1 MDFVAAGSVHTCMKS
16 QRGDIYS
23 CGKFEYTGHGSN
35 VDILLPTLLNCFGQ
49 TPIKQISGNYIN
61 FFFLFFLLII

>member
-1 MDFVAAGSVHTCMKS
+1 MKS

-35 VDILLPTLLNCFGQ
+35 TDILIPLLLDSFGQ
-49 TPIKQISGNYIN
+49 TPIKQISGYFQDYNS
-61 FFFLFFLLII
+61 FFFNNI